1 MSLRNLFAVVGI
13 VAVIGVFF
21 FCLRPEWIKS
31 IASSPKDGGQTTVTK
46 VNVRVAAER
55 MSKSDLSK
63 DRGGLLHIEALPG
76 NEDLSGKIVEEVGDD
91 LPSRNMSYLLVVNK
105 SNNSMRYCRLGSGV
119 RKASLRSIYPD
130 VKFQEV
136 ANAPGGPYQVIIW
149 LPAAM
154 DLQLEFEVATTVPTR
169 S

>member
-1 MSLRNLFAVVGI
+1 MSLRNSFAVVGI
-13 VAVIGVFF
+13 FAVFAVFF
-21 FCLRPEWIKS
+21 FCIRPEWIKS
-31 IASSPKDGGQTTVTK
+31 IASNPNAAGPTTITK

-55 MSKSDLSK
+55 LSKSDLSK
-63 DRGGLLHIEALPG
+63 DRGGLLHIEASPG
-76 NEDLSGKIVEEVGDD
+76 GEHLADKIVEEVGDD
-91 LPSRNMSYLLVVNK
+91 LPSRNMPYLLVVNK

-119 RKASLRSIYPD
+119 RKATLRSIYPD

-154 DLQLEFEVATTVPTR
+154 DLQMEFEVVTTVPTR